1 MRKIYLLVLLMISV
15 ANTIRAGY
23 TLDENNFTRDRFSPF
38 NVIQPDNVTICSGAT
53 TNTIVFSS
61 TVSGTTFTWTNNNT
75 AIGLGASGTGNIA
88 PFTAINPTA
97 APVTATI
104 TVTPSTG
111 APATFTITVTPIP
124 NVNSIPDGIFCNNT
138 ATPIV
143 TLSGTISGASYTWSH
158 TDPSIGLAE
167 SGIGNIPSFTT
178 VNSSSAPIT
187 STYTV
192 TPAFGTS
199 AKPELLYYK
208 FNGTGANAPN
218 LAINPPSGTTTG
230 TLNGNMFQGGNT
242 ICGGSLQ
249 TTSTTPNTTDFFNT
263 GWAPSLSNS
272 SWSLSFQAAGFPA
285 TGSDDYRLI
294 GSVIGTSPIVVS
306 YTPSIGFYLTYT
318 VSTTGFPASMII
330 EGSTGPAQ
338 KTITIVYDRNANQ
351 LKGYVDGMLT
361 TTLSTSGHSV
371 NIVSSIFYIGGGSAP
386 GGNSSMVS
394 GCLLD
399 EVRLYNRAIALPEVK
414 GLVNSCTAG
423 GVCIGPSQGFDNI
436 VYPNLVVNTPASQV
450 RCSGTNTNAVN
461 FTGTAGA
468 TFSWVNDNTAIGLAA
483 SGTGNIPSFTATNTG
498 TSPLIATITV
508 TPTLPGGPV
517 CASSSKSFIIRVNP
531 IPTVNTITDQTVC
544 RNTPVS
550 AINFTGA
557 VNGTIYTWT
566 NSNTAIGLAASGS
579 GNIPA
584 FTTTNSTN
592 APISGTIT
600 VTPSFGNPA
609 CTGTPITFIITVYPD
624 ALVND
629 PADQTLCVGSP
640 TAAINFTGT
649 SGATFN
655 WTNDNPSIGL
665 ASSGTGDIPA
675 FTTLNTTTST
685 QVATITVTPSV
696 TGGPGCTASAQV
708 FTITVNPIPNVNN
721 IASQTVCNNAA
732 VSAINFSGSVPGAN
746 YTWTN
751 SDPSIGIPA
760 SGSGNIPS
768 FTAVNTSGNPVTSTI
783 TVTPTFGSA
792 VPDILYYKFDGAG
805 TSVPN
810 LSSNPPAGTASA
822 TIGGAASQGSSPIC
836 GGSFIGGGSN
846 ADVLNTNW
854 QPNHSGSWSISFR
867 NANLSAT
874 SLSGIFNIPTSVGAV
889 RVNGFING
897 SNNIIRLLGPTFPNL
912 DIPGGVSTSS
922 VPKTVTI
929 VYNSA
934 TLVLDGYVDGV
945 LVGSV
950 TALNPVDLTNSNNLR
965 MRIGFGESSPLTAGS
980 FLDEFRLYG
989 RMLSL
994 TEIQDLATSC
1004 TPGAACTGSPEIF
1017 AITVNPSPVVNPV
1030 GSQNVC
1036 TGNNTSAINFTG
1048 NIAGAT
1054 YDWTNSN
1061 PSIGLAASGT
1071 GNIPSF
1077 TAINAGNSTE
1087 TAIITVTAVSPLQ
1100 PACPGTL
1107 ERFTISVSPVPT
1119 GTANPAS
1126 QTVCSETAINP
1137 ILFTGNV
1144 PGISFDWT
1152 RDNLA
1157 TVTGI
1162 PGVGNGDI
1170 SGTLTN
1176 TTNAPVTVTFTVTPS
1191 IGGCVG
1197 TPFTVTV
1204 TVNEN
1209 LPVAIATP
1217 VTQTICSGNISD
1229 ILLSSSIIGTTFNW
1243 TRDNNASVTGI
1254 TASGTGDITG
1264 TLFNTTTTPVTVTF
1278 TIIPIFNGCTG
1289 APITA
1294 TVLVN
1299 AVPTIICPANIV
1311 TNNTT
1316 GVCGTTVT
1324 FNTAV
1329 TGAPAP
1335 NLTYTLSGATSGSG
1349 SGNGSGSLFN
1359 VGTTTVTV
1367 TATNICG
1374 TASCSF
1380 TVTVNDTENPTITC
1394 PASIQA
1400 NTDPGICAAT
1410 VVTPNPT
1417 IADNCA
1423 TTMLTWTLS
1432 GATTGASATTGI
1444 NFAGTRLFN
1453 KGVTT
1458 VTYTVKDA
1466 AGNTATCSYT
1476 VTVRDLENPVVI
1488 CPSNITVTTPI
1499 GSCTAIVNYTVNAAD
1514 NCPGVSTQQI
1524 SGPASG
1530 SAFPIGSTTI
1540 SWRAIDAAGNLSP
1553 ICSFTV
1559 TVLDGQLPVI
1569 SSQPA
1574 TQTVCSGS
1582 NVTYTVTAS
1591 NVVTYQWQQWNGN
1604 TWVNISG
1611 ANASSFTVNNVTVA
1625 NNASTYRVV
1634 LNGLCSVVNSAA
1646 ASLFVNP
1653 LPVVSIRFSPLSQLL
1668 PSQNTTIESTVSPSG
1683 GTYVWRRNNN
1693 VVIGAQNEVLDGL
1706 TVDHQGTYQ
1715 LTYTD
1720 LNGCVSNSGTLVLS
1734 ALESPKI
1741 WVYPSPNNGRFQV
1754 RYYNSFGEPVTV
1766 RVFNSA
1772 GQLLY
1777 SRLSVTADAY
1787 SRIDV
1792 DLGNPPAGVY
1802 IVKVYDTKSRE
1813 LAAKKIVVYR

>member
-1 MRKIYLLVLLMISV
+1 MRKIYLFVLLMISV

-167 SGIGNIPSFTT
+167 SGVGNIPSFTT

-187 STYTV
+187 STFTV

-450 RCSGTNTNAVN
+450 RCSGSNTNAVN

-708 FTITVNPIPNVNN
+708 FTITVNPVPDVNN
-721 IASQTVCNNAA
+721 VASQTLCNNTATA
-732 VSAINFSGSVPGAN
+732 AINFSGSVMGTSFN
-746 YTWTN
+746 WTN
-751 SDPSIGIPA
+751 SNTSIGLA
-760 SGSGNIPS
+760 GSGTGNIPS
-768 FTAVNTSGNPVTSTI
+768 FSASNTTGAPVTSTI
-783 TVTPTFGSA
+783 TVTPEYGG
-792 VPDILYYKFDGAG
+792 V
-805 TSVPN
+805 N
-810 LSSNPPAGTASA
+810 SNPVTIPLASQATFITGNTRGYWFTAPASFTMTSLFVPTDASTGNQNVA
-822 TIGGAASQGSSPIC
+822 VVKFNGNNPPPVFPSTTNAFSTLFVSQVNSGGAAIPVNINIAAGEVIGILGDRDAVSSYANTPY
-836 GGSFIGGGSN
+836 STMIGGFNVPLTRMGMQFPLSN
-846 ADVLNTNW
+846 TLPQQIW
-854 QPNHSGSWSISFR
+854 QE
-867 NANLSAT
+867 
-874 SLSGIFNIPTSVGAV
+874 
-889 RVNGFING
+889 
-897 SNNIIRLLGPTFPNL
+897 
-912 DIPGGVSTSS
+912 TSS
-922 VPKTVTI
+922 YFSRVFF
-929 VYNSA
+929 
-934 TLVLDGYVDGV
+934 DYVI
-945 LVGSV
+945 L
-950 TALNPVDLTNSNNLR
+950 
-965 MRIGFGESSPLTAGS
+965 
-980 FLDEFRLYG
+980 
-989 RMLSL
+989 
-994 TEIQDLATSC
+994 
-1004 TPGAACTGSPEIF
+1004 TGS
-1017 AITVNPSPVVNPV
+1017 
-1030 GSQNVC
+1030 C
-1036 TGNNTSAINFTG
+1036 TGNPVSFDITVLPTPNADPVSNQSVCNNGATTAINFTG

-1061 PSIGLAASGT
+1061 LSIGLAASGT

-1119 GTANPAS
+1119 GTASPAL

-1410 VVTPNPT
+1410 VVTPNPA

-1625 NNASTYRVV
+1625 INASTYRVV

-1668 PSQNTTIESTVSPSG
+1668 PSQNTTIESTVSPAG